1 MHAPLFTAP
10 VLLVEQPRH
19 LYSHEGHYEVLSES
33 GHPLAYVNEH
43 MSAWSHRQDAHHP
56 HRFTIYGPDGHP
68 LLTLDKPWDRG
79 RPYIHV
85 TGPHGEPYGSIV
97 QDRAFMGSRFRL
109 NDPRGHTIAEI
120 RGDWGGWD
128 FTILDHH
135 GTEIA
140 RIGKEH
146 PGLTGGF
153 FTTEDRYA
161 LEFAYDLPW
170 PLRRLVLGAAIT
182 IDVLLH
188 EREPDFYHS
197 HYADFHR
204 YPEYGYEPRHHWH
217 HPRRGYVV
225 TRRVRRPLAV
235 RTFRPVRRRGDRA
248 FGSRVE
254 APRRYGTGRSTA
266 SRSEAPRRTARADRG
281 ATPRSRGG
289 FASRSGSAS
298 RRGGGF
304 DSRSESAARR
314 DRTGRASRSES
325 PSSGAA
331 ARRERQARS
340 GAGKQGSS
348 GMRAGG
354 SRRDGGGSTS
364 RSAGLFGG
372 SSGSGSS
379 SRSGSGRGGGSSRS
393 SSRSGSSRAGG
404 SSRSSSMR
412 AGGSSRSSSRG
423 SSGRSGGAS
432 RSSGGFRSSGGGRSG
447 GSSRRSSGGRSSR
460 RR

>member
-10 VLLVEQPRH
+10 VLLVEQPH
-19 LYSHEGHYEVLSES
+19 QLYAHEGHYEVLSES

-43 MSAWSHRQDAHHP
+43 MTAWSHRQGSHHP
-56 HRFTIYGPDGHP
+56 HRFTIYGPDGYP

-97 QDRAFMGSRFRL
+97 QDRSFMGSRFRL

-128 FTILDHH
+128 FTILDHA
-135 GTEIA
+135 GIEIA

-146 PGLTGGF
+146 PGLAGGF
-153 FTTEDRYA
+153 FTTDDRYA

-170 PLRRLVLGAAIT
+170 PLRRLVIGAAIT

-217 HPRRGYVV
+217 HPRRGYVLA
-225 TRRVRRPLAV
+225 RRVRRPVAV
-235 RTFRPVRRRGDRA
+235 HEFRPVRRRGYVPVRERPVEARRA
-248 FGSRVE
+248 YRTFGSRSE
-254 APRRYGTGRSTA
+254 APNRSAAPRRTARVDRSTA
-266 SRSEAPRRTARADRG
+266 SRSG
-281 ATPRSRGG
+281 GG
-289 FASRSGSAS
+289 FASRSGSAA

-304 DSRSESAARR
+304 ASRSEAAGRR
-314 DRTGRASRSES
+314 DRSNGASRSES

-331 ARRERQARS
+331 ARRERRTRGTASRQSPSFGRS
-340 GAGKQGSS
+340 GSNGRS
-348 GMRAGG
+348 
-354 SRRDGGGSTS
+354 GGSTS
-364 RSAGLFGG
+364 RAGGVFGG
-372 SSGSGSS
+372 SSGSSPS
-379 SRSGSGRGGGSSRS
+379 SRSGSKRAGASSRS
-393 SSRSGSSRAGG
+393 SSSRASSKRAGG
-404 SSRSSSMR
+404 SSSR
-412 AGGSSRSSSRG
+412 A

-432 RSSGGFRSSGGGRSG
+432 RAFGGFRGSGGGRAGSSSRRSSGGGRSRG
-447 GSSRRSSGGRSSR
+447 RSGGRSSR
-460 RR
+460 NR